1 LRKDEV
7 SFDTSTLALDLFLE
21 VPQL

>member
-7 SFDTSTLALDLFLE
+7 SFDTSTLALDLFLV

>member
-7 SFDTSTLALDLFLE
+7 SFDASTLALDLFLE

>member
-7 SFDTSTLALDLFLE
+7 SFDTSTLALNLFLE

>member
-7 SFDTSTLALDLFLE
+7 SFDTSTLAVDLFLE

>member
-7 SFDTSTLALDLFLE
+7 SFDTSTLTLDLVLE